1 MEGNQILSNA
11 EIVDKLAKDRVVEE
25 ICKTITKGKDSD
37 TLKDLCQ
44 DIYIQLLESD
54 KTQGLY
60 ERKEINFW
68 ITRVLMNNI
77 CSSTSPYY
85 RTYIYPLS
93 KQDELQTDDE
103 DNTPRDKG
111 DRQQV

>member
-1 MEGNQILSNA
+1 MKCIQVQQRNEGIEQRQLLISTRIKPLNLITMTMEGNQILSNA

-25 ICKTITKGKDSD
+25 ICETITKGKDSD

-60 ERKEINFW
+60 ERGEIK
-68 ITRVLMNNI
+68 
-77 CSSTSPYY
+77 Y
-85 RTYIYPLS
+85 
-93 KQDELQTDDE
+93 
-103 DNTPRDKG
+103 
-111 DRQQV
+111 

>member
-1 MEGNQILSNA
+1 MKCIQVQQRNEGIEQRRLLISTRIKLLNLITMTMEGNQILSNA

-25 ICKTITKGKDSD
+25 ICKTITKGRDSD

-60 ERKEINFW
+60 ERKEINF
-68 ITRVLMNNI
+68 
-77 CSSTSPYY
+77 
-85 RTYIYPLS
+85 
-93 KQDELQTDDE
+93 
-103 DNTPRDKG
+103 
-111 DRQQV
+111 